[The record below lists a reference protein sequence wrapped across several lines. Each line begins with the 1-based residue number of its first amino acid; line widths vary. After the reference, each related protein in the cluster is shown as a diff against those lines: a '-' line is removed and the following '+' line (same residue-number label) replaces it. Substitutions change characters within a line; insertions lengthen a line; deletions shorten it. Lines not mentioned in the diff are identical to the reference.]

1 MSITESSSS
10 YQNLE
15 RLALSEILFGINKED
30 QKVAIAV
37 SKKLNQIERL
47 IEQVVV
53 TMRSG
58 GSILYIGAGIKFSV
72 SLHA

>member
-15 RLALSEILFGINKED
+15 RLTLGEILYGINKED

-37 SKKLNQIERL
+37 SKKLDQIERL
-47 IEQVVV
+47 IEQVV
-53 TMRSG
+53 
-58 GSILYIGAGIKFSV
+58 
-72 SLHA
+72 